1 MGRVG
6 SYDGTVLTP
15 TWPPPTGTPVDS
27 WGWYRASDGRWYRSD
42 EPPAPGY
49 VLGASGR
56 WVGSADPDARRTQ
69 DGWRWSRWG
78 LGDAWW
84 GALVYVAASLVL
96 SVAMLAVTAV
106 RDGDLDGP
114 ELGPYGLA
122 FLVVGNVLAFWGVPW
137 LASKR
142 KGLASL
148 RADFG
153 LHLRPV
159 DLAIGLGFGIG
170 GLLAAGI
177 VGSAID
183 AAFEVDETTSNV
195 PVDTLNGPG
204 EIVVFFLAVAVVTP
218 IVEELF
224 FRGLVYRSF
233 LKRGRSV
240 AGSMARTTAIFVIPH
255 LTAAEDLASLVS
267 LAASIAVLGL
277 AFQLACHVTHR
288 RLGAPIVAHLVV
300 NGAAVLA
307 LAIA

>member
-1 MGRVG
+1 
-6 SYDGTVLTP
+6 VLP
-15 TWPPPTGTPVDS
+15 PSWPPPTGTPVDS
-27 WGWYRASDGRWYRSD
+27 WGWYRATDGRWYRSS

-56 WVGSADPDARRTQ
+56 WVTAHDPDARRT
-69 DGWRWSRWG
+69 DAAWRWSRWG

-84 GALVYVAASLVL
+84 GALVYVVGSLVL
-96 SVAMLAVTAV
+96 SAAMLAVAAV
-106 RDGDLDGP
+106 RAGDLDDL
-114 ELGPYGLA
+114 ELGPYAIA
-122 FLVVGNVLAFWGVPW
+122 FLVVGNVAAFWGVPW

-142 KGLASL
+142 KGLQSL

-159 DLAIGLGFGIG
+159 DLAIGVGFGIG
-170 GLLAAGI
+170 GLVGAGI
-177 VGSAID
+177 VGTAID
-183 AAFEVDETTSNV
+183 AAFDVEETTSNV
-195 PVDTLNGPG
+195 PVDTLHGAG
-204 EIVVFFLAVAVVTP
+204 EVVLFFLAVAVVTP

-240 AGSMARTTAIFVIPH
+240 GVAMAATTAIFVIPH

-267 LAASIAVLGL
+267 LGASIAVLGF
-277 AFQLACHVTHR
+277 AFQLACQVTQR

-300 NGAAVLA
+300 NGAAVLV
-307 LAIA
+307 LAFG